1 MTTASKRTIHQCMVA
16 AKRRIDGL
24 TKDNTSQHGNF
35 KYRGVEDA
43 YNYLHDIL
51 AEEGIFTVPRVI
63 EIKREDRLSHNN
75 KTLIYTILQM
85 EYDFFA
91 EDGSFITSRVIGE
104 SMDSGDK
111 SANKS
116 MSVAHKMALFQVFM
130 IPTLLS
136 ADPDAETHTLA
147 SPGDTPAKPA
157 QAIPMAT
164 PGQWKTLN
172 DYRELGAT
180 TGEMNDYLDNKSTSL
195 TAKQA
200 GQLINKIEEGIGA
213 EEKK

>member
-1 MTTASKRTIHQCMVA
+1 MTSKIHTAMADIMSQV
-16 AKRRIDGL
+16 DGL
-24 TKDNTSQHGNF
+24 TKDNTSQGGF
-35 KYRGVEDA
+35 KYRGIDDV
-43 YNYLHDIL
+43 YNLLHDIL
-51 AEEGIFTVPRVI
+51 AANRVVTIPRVK
-63 EIKREDRLSHNN
+63 EVHREERLSSAG
-75 KTLIYTILQM
+75 KTLIYTLLHV
-85 EYDFFA
+85 EYDFVA
-91 EDGSFITSRVIGE
+91 DDGSLITAGPVVGE
-104 SMDSGDK
+104 AFDTGDK
-111 SANKS
+111 SAMKA
-116 MSVAHKMALFQVFM
+116 MAIAHKYVMLQTFLV
-130 IPTLLS
+130 PTNLS
-136 ADPDAETHTLA
+136 VDPDAEVHTISNA
-147 SPGDTPAKPA
+147 EVGNPKPA